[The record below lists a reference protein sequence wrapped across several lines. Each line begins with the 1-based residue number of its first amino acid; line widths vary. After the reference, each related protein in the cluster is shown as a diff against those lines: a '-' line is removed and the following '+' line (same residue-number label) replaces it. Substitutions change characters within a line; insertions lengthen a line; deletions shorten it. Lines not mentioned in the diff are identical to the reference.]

1 MRKKIEKAI
10 NVISMEDANKIVD
23 SIKASDKAYDINQI
37 NNIIENSEM
46 KLIADTKIHDADW

>member
-1 MRKKIEKAI
+1 
-10 NVISMEDANKIVD
+10 MEDANKIVD